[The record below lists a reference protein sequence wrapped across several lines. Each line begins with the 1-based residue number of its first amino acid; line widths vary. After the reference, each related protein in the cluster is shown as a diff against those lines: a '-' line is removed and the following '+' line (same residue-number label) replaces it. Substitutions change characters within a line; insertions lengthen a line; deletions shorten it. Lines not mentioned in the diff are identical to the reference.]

1 MTQEVEAAQG
11 QKMIEVTIRFW
22 TDDLAE
28 QPGHVVPK
36 KCWSSGVVRVSPNQ
50 SHGIT
55 GKNPVPFNSLSQIV
69 PTIEELFIAHGIKV
83 VPSSHE
89 RRYRP
94 QE

>member
-1 MTQEVEAAQG
+1 VLLRE
-11 QKMIEVTIRFW
+11 
-22 TDDLAE
+22 
-28 QPGHVVPK
+28 HVD
-36 KCWSSGVVRVSPNQ
+36 Q